1 MAFDYALCAVAGVV
15 VFAYLLAAMLQPEK
29 F

>member
-1 MAFDYALCAVAGVV
+1 MSFDYAVCAVAGVIAL
-15 VFAYLLAAMLQPEK
+15 AYLLAAMLRPDK